1 MEDEIR
7 HYSIAE
13 EEEIG
18 NGHDSDVE
26 GDSEINAF
34 VKIYDQRDIG

>member
-1 MEDEIR
+1 MTEEEIR
-7 HYSIAE
+7 HYDISD

-26 GDSEINAF
+26 GDSRVNMFE
-34 VKIYDQRDIG
+34 